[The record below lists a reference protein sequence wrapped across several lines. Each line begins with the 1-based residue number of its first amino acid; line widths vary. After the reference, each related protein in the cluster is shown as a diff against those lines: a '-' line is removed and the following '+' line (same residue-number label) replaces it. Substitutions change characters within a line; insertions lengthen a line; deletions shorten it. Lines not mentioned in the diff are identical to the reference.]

1 MIIGIASADYIR
13 ADLSVTGEEAWG
25 GSGMARIGQYV
36 PYLRA
41 AGHTVVCGVL
51 NSAPQGG
58 LLPNALAVEYGPDKA
73 LIPDL
78 VYIQRLMVEG
88 VAEAIVDGR
97 KHGQIVIN
105 DVDDWYWG
113 LSPENM
119 AFSVTHPKNS
129 PKENVTHYKK
139 SIGKS
144 SYITVST
151 PFLRDKISAFSGVPT
166 TLLTNHVVTKRFN
179 KVQMTDTTTPEV
191 GWVGSTRHRSGDLET
206 LRGIL
211 VPMAARGDIRLAHS
225 GHVPDTPSFREKIGI
240 PDNIPIRLKEATM
253 VQDYPSLLDF
263 EVGIVPL
270 RDIPFNEAK
279 SDIKGLEYAASG
291 IPFVASDLTSYR
303 LLNKSWSDLGN
314 PGHFIAKNPSQ
325 WISALNKLRDPV
337 LRKEFQEALLINVRT
352 RDIAI
357 GAKKLIR
364 YLEGL
369 KPR

>member
-1 MIIGIASADYIR
+1 
-13 ADLSVTGEEAWG
+13 
-25 GSGMARIGQYV
+25 MARLGQYV

-41 AGHTVVCGVL
+41 AGHAVVCGVL
-51 NSAPQGG
+51 NSVPQGG
-58 LLPNALAVEYGPDKA
+58 LLPNALAVEYGPNKV
-73 LIPDL
+73 LIPEI
-78 VYIQRLMVEG
+78 VYVQRLMVEG
-88 VAEAIVDGR
+88 VADAFVQAR
-97 KHGQIVIN
+97 KHGQIIVS

-129 PKENVTHYKK
+129 PKENISHYKK

-151 PFLRDKISAFSGVPT
+151 PFLRDKIAAFSGVPT
-166 TLLTNHVVTKRFN
+166 TLLTNYVVTKRFN

-206 LRGIL
+206 LRGVL
-211 VPMAARGDIRLAHS
+211 TPMAARGDIRLVHS
-225 GHVPDTPSFREKIGI
+225 GDVPNTATFREKVGI
-240 PDNIPIRLKEATM
+240 PDSIDIRLKEATM

-270 RDIPFNEAK
+270 RDIPFNHAK

-291 IPFVASDLTSYR
+291 IPFVASDLPSYH

-314 PGHFIAKNPSQ
+314 AGHFVAKNPAQ
-325 WISALNKLRDPV
+325 WAAAINKLRDPV
-337 LRKEFQEALLINVRT
+337 LRKEFQEALLVNVRT
-352 RDIAI
+352 RDVAI

-364 YLEGL
+364 YRECL